1 LALWTNANQI
11 NVSQAASEEKLTVP
25 QTATAETIK
34 DISIGIAITSFLF
47 FLTVLSPIFGF
58 FCTLFIPLPT
68 LYYRTKLG
76 RKYGAI
82 IPAAT
87 MLLLIVMLGGLSIDI
102 VFFFEL
108 LFIGFALGEF
118 FELNLSVGKTVA
130 YTCAAV
136 FLTGIVIVFFYS
148 SLAGTGLKTLASEY
162 IRKNIELTIEL
173 YKSMGIVPADVDIK
187 PESLEEIHFFIVRI
201 MPAMVIVSTLFL
213 IWATLILAKPILVSR
228 NLNYPGF
235 GPLNLW
241 KAPEYLVWAVIGCG
255 LMWLIPETSLK
266 LLGINGLLILMTI
279 YFFQGIAIVAF
290 FFDKKQLPRFLRI
303 ILYSLIAVQPFLLL
317 AVIGMGLFD
326 VWLNFRKLK
335 TAKTD

>member
-1 LALWTNANQI
+1 M
-11 NVSQAASEEKLTVP
+11 P

-47 FLTVLSPIFGF
+47 TITVLSPIFGF

-82 IPAAT
+82 IPTAT
-87 MLLLIVMLGGLSIDI
+87 MLLLIVMLGGLTFDI

-108 LFIGFALGEF
+108 LFIGFVLGEF
-118 FELNLSVGKTVA
+118 FELNLSVEKTVT

-136 FLTGIVIVFFYS
+136 LLIGIVGLFFYS
-148 SLAGTGLKTLASEY
+148 SLSATSIKTLASEY
-162 IRKNIELTIEL
+162 VRKNLELTIEL
-173 YKSMGIVPADVDIK
+173 YKSMGITPAEVDID
-187 PESLEEIHFFIVRI
+187 PDSLEKIHFFFVRI
-201 MPAMVIVSTLFL
+201 VPALVIASTLFL
-213 IWATLILAKPILVSR
+213 IWATLLLAKPILISR

-235 GPLNLW
+235 GPLSLW
-241 KAPEYLVWAVIGCG
+241 KAPEYFVWVVIGCG
-255 LMWLIPETSLK
+255 LMLLIPKISLK
-266 LLGINGLLILMTI
+266 LLGTNGLLILMTI

-303 ILYSLIAVQPFLLL
+303 VLYSLIAVQQLLL
-317 AVIGMGLFD
+317 LVVIGLGFFD

-335 TAKTD
+335 TARTD

>member
-1 LALWTNANQI
+1 M
-11 NVSQAASEEKLTVP
+11 P
-25 QTATAETIK
+25 QTATTETIK

-47 FLTVLSPIFGF
+47 TITVLSPIFGF

-108 LFIGFALGEF
+108 LFIGFVLGEF
-118 FELNLSVGKTVA
+118 FELNLSVEKTVL

-136 FLTGIVIVFFYS
+136 FLIGMVILFFYS
-148 SLAGTGLKTLASEY
+148 SLSAIGIKTLASDY
-162 IRKNIELTIEL
+162 VRKNIELTIEI
-173 YKSMGIVPADVDIK
+173 YKSMGITPAEVDID
-187 PESLEEIHFFIVRI
+187 PDSLEKIHFFFVRI
-201 MPAMVIVSTLFL
+201 VPALVIVSTLFL

-241 KAPEYLVWAVIGCG
+241 KAPEYFVWFVIGCG
-255 LMWLIPETSLK
+255 LMLLIPKISLK
-266 LLGINGLLILMTI
+266 LLGTNGLLILMTI

-290 FFDKKQLPRFLRI
+290 FFDKKKLPRFLRI
-303 ILYSLIAVQPFLLL
+303 VLYSLIAVQQLLL
-317 AVIGMGLFD
+317 LVVIGLGFFD

-335 TAKTD
+335 TAKAD